1 MQKLIQISLHPAAAD
16 RLYRL
21 DRDAQYR
28 GFWGY
33 IQQLNP
39 LRIWWQ
45 KWTSRDSNSRFYF
58 GSQPRNSSAALSG
71 SVRRPC
77 IPTTFAA
84 APPAWSRLLTE
95 TSFLLL
101 HQELS
106 VVCSCCSST
115 ERHAVML
122 AHLFSWLA
130 RTFGRQMFWQRRNQ
144 MTCFHRGTNSL
155 FDIRKKEKKQQK
167 TVQTTKPVCC
177 WSSDAG
183 YSVRRVGTALT
194 LRGQESHIGE
204 SCDVS
209 WQNLYWEAAATS
221 SASIT
226 FTCTSVCV
234 QSLESPRR
242 ARAYCEKDINH
253 SCSQRWIQ
261 NADVGLAFGEKWEAP
276 WCKSLIFRLKH
287 WREKCLVAAACLH
300 AAFVSH

>member
-1 MQKLIQISLHPAAAD
+1 MQKLIQISLHPAVAD

-45 KWTSRDSNSRFYF
+45 KWTSRDSDSRFHF
-58 GSQPRNSSAALSG
+58 GSQPRNSSEALSG

-144 MTCFHRGTNSL
+144 MMFPRYKFSL
-155 FDIRKKEKKQQK
+155 WHKKKRKKKTKNSADHEASVSLKQWRR
-167 TVQTTKPVCC
+167 VQRTQG
-177 WSSDAG
+177 G
-183 YSVRRVGTALT
+183 YSVDSTGTGIPHRGVLWCLLT
-194 LRGQESHIGE
+194 EPVLGS
-204 SCDVS
+204 
-209 WQNLYWEAAATS
+209 
-221 SASIT
+221 
-226 FTCTSVCV
+226 
-234 QSLESPRR
+234 
-242 ARAYCEKDINH
+242 
-253 SCSQRWIQ
+253 SCSQFCKHYIHVHVSVCAKLR
-261 NADVGLAFGEKWEAP
+261 EP
-276 WCKSLIFRLKH
+276 SSSKSLLWKGH
-287 WREKCLVAAACLH
+287 
-300 AAFVSH
+300 